1 MSRVMCYRCFWPG
14 DLCWCDSL
22 PAVPTRTRFVILMH
36 PKEFKQEKAG
46 TGRLTHLSLPNSEIQ
61 VGIEF
66 DAHPAVQR
74 LLVDPKRHVVL
85 LYPGKEAANLS
96 REDVPF
102 ELPAGQEL
110 VVLVL
115 DATWSCARKMLKLS
129 PSLQRLP
136 RVMFTPSTPSRYV
149 IKQQPFEGCL
159 STLESVREV
168 IRSLHGRGV
177 EPVNESDALLTVF
190 DRMQQVQID
199 CARDP
204 DRGGYR
210 RGEYGKPGEREP
222 LKGKSGR
229 RRANYF
235 ELPTNESK

>member
-22 PAVPTRTRFVILMH
+22 PEVPTRTRFVILMH

-66 DAHPAVQR
+66 DQHPAVQR
-74 LLVDPKRHVVL
+74 LLANPNRHVVL
-85 LYPGKEAANLS
+85 LYPGKEAVNLS
-96 REDVPF
+96 REEVKF
-102 ELPAGQEL
+102 ETPNDREL

-115 DATWSCARKMLKLS
+115 DATWACARKMLKLS

-149 IKQQPFEGCL
+149 IKQQPFEECL

-168 IRSLHGRGV
+168 IVALHGRGV
-177 EPVNESDALLTVF
+177 EPIDESDQLLKLF

-204 DRGGYR
+204 NRGGYR

-222 LKGKSGR
+222 LQGKSAR
-229 RRANYF
+229 RRASYF
-235 ELPTNESK
+235 ELPADESK